1 MVNSKSTNVRKSWM
15 IPNYTTK
22 PTKIKQ
28 MKNVQPIMRKNA
40 QNEGIGVEQE
50 QLLKA
55 NAIITGR
62 ECTGTHLQT
71 IYV

>member
-1 MVNSKSTNVRKSWM
+1 
-15 IPNYTTK
+15 
-22 PTKIKQ
+22 
-28 MKNVQPIMRKNA
+28 MKNVQTIMRKNA